1 MSIKLEE
8 EEFLTVPE
16 TAELLSVSSQTIRN
30 YIKRGR
36 LKERR
41 IGKSLFIRKKDLL
54 SLLLL

>member
-41 IGKSLFIRKKDLL
+41 IVKSLFIRKKDLL

>member
-1 MSIKLEE
+1 MRIKLEE

-16 TAELLSVSSQTIRN
+16 TAELLSVCSQTIRN